1 MRLTLILVSSFVTT
15 ALGLVPGDLRR
26 PSSKTARLSKVASS
40 VRPDSSDA
48 IQEALRI
55 SKEHGATSVE
65 ARVAWETVEE
75 MDASDFSP
83 AFASAT
89 MTTAGSDGSTSGEKR
104 ETDYAHQVSSLAYL
118 LHDTHEKIDQIK
130 QLVASIKALE
140 LDDPSLAKLGA
151 AGGSHDLK
159 VALRESKAA
168 VDLYGP
174 GSREADEAWSRVEE
188 CASADADDEGCS
200 VDTLYRYSAAAIKAH
215 HLYDAVIDSSLLQ
228 AAMDGIGTLERLR
241 SSIQIENQR
250 LQNPR

>member
-1 MRLTLILVSSFVTT
+1 MRLTYILVSSYAVT

-26 PSSKTARLSKVASS
+26 PSSRTARLLNVASS
-40 VRPDSSDA
+40 ARPDASDA

-55 SKEHGATSVE
+55 SKEHGATSIE

-75 MDASDFSP
+75 MDASDLSP
-83 AFASAT
+83 AFAV
-89 MTTAGSDGSTSGEKR
+89 TTAGSEFSSSGEKR

-118 LHDTHEKIDQIK
+118 LHDTHEKLDQIK
-130 QLVASIKALE
+130 QLVSSITALE
-140 LDDPSLAKLGA
+140 LDDPSLAKLGST
-151 AGGSHDLK
+151 GGSHDLK

-174 GSREADEAWSRVEE
+174 GSREADDAWTRVEE
-188 CASADADDEGCS
+188 CAAADAVDEGCA
-200 VDTLYRYSAAAIKAH
+200 VDTLYRYSASAIKAH

-241 SSIQIENQR
+241 SSIEIENQR
-250 LQNPR
+250 LQKP